1 MSTLTTGEG
10 MMKKTMILAGGAIA
24 AVTAFVLGCG
34 ENAVASGTASGTA
47 TSGDIPAVFHKFAST
62 VEVSADGD
70 EIVLRSN
77 GVPNHRSPYFAPT
90 DSRYEAYN
98 GTNPNFRA
106 NGFRI
111 EEQQLVIRI
120 PRNPQKASSSSPTPL
135 GPIGMAVNGVPIF
148 NQYAGNGRPLT
159 NEVNGFDQYNGHPQ
173 QTGAYHYHAEP
184 LYLTATNGSSAL
196 VGFLLDGFPLYGPVE
211 NGRRV
216 TNADLDD
223 LHGHFGP
230 TADYAGGIYHY
241 HVTAEDPYINGAGF
255 YGVPGSVAR

>member
-1 MSTLTTGEG
+1 
-10 MMKKTMILAGGAIA
+10 MMMNRTMIMGGVGLAA
-24 AVTAFVLGCG
+24 ATAFVLGCG
-34 ENAVASGTASGTA
+34 DNAVASDPGGASA
-47 TSGDIPAVFHKFAST
+47 SSGEIPAVFRKFAGS

-77 GVPNHRSPYFAPT
+77 GVPNHKSPYFAPG
-90 DSRYEAYN
+90 DARYEAYN
-98 GTNPNFRA
+98 GTNPYYSN

-111 EEQQLVIRI
+111 AEQQLVIRI
-120 PRNPQKASSSSPTPL
+120 PRTPRKASSSSPTPL

-159 NEVNGFDQYNGHPQ
+159 NEVNSFDQYNGHPQ

-196 VGFLLDGFPLYGPVE
+196 VGFLLDGFPVYGPVE

-223 LHGHFGP
+223 LHGHFGA
-230 TADYAGGIYHY
+230 TADYPDGIYHY

-255 YGVPGSVAR
+255 YGTPGSVAR